1 MSIEG
6 QSFYPGEKATPAEI
20 VLLAAEYRRSAEML
34 LANGRS
40 GAPLSWAP
48 YRLVAMHAIEL
59 YLNAFLVAGGHSQA
73 SVRAL
78 QHDTA
83 SRSQLATVGNLR
95 LRKRTVAHLISLSE
109 NREYLVAR
117 YDPSPVS
124 MSQLNRVH
132 ATLTEVALKVAALIQ
147 ASSK

>member
-6 QSFYPGEKATPAEI
+6 QNFYPGEKATAAEL

-34 LANGRS
+34 LANGRN
-40 GAPLSWAP
+40 GAPMSWAP
-48 YRLVAMHAIEL
+48 YRLVAIHAIEL
-59 YLNAFLVAGGHSQA
+59 YLNAFLIAGGHSQA

-78 QHDTA
+78 QHNTA
-83 SRSQLATVGNLR
+83 SRAQLATVANLR
-95 LRKRTVAHLISLSE
+95 LRKRTVAHLTSLSE
-109 NREYLVAR
+109 NREYLIAR

-124 MSQLNRVH
+124 TSQLNRLH
-132 ATLTEVALKVAALIQ
+132 ATLTEVALKVAALVQ

>member
-1 MSIEG
+1 MSIEA
-6 QSFYPGEKATPAEI
+6 QNFYPGEKATATEL

-48 YRLVAMHAIEL
+48 HRLVAIHAIEL
-59 YLNAFLVAGGHSQA
+59 YLNAFLIAGGHSQA

-78 QHDTA
+78 QHNTA
-83 SRSQLATVGNLR
+83 SRAQLATVANLR
-95 LRKRTVAHLISLSE
+95 LRKRTVAHLTALSE

-117 YDPSPVS
+117 YDPTPARR
-124 MSQLNRVH
+124 QRTKRL
-132 ATLTEVALKVAALIQ
+132 
-147 ASSK
+147 